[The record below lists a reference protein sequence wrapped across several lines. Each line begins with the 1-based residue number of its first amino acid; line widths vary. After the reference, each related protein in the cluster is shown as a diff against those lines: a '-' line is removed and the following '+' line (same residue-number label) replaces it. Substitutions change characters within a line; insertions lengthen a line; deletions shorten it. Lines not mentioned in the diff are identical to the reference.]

1 MKDYVKI
8 VYLGEDISGEV
19 EDFVIEPLISGVNCI
34 RLEENTYMVPP
45 NNIKLYLH
53 NGDIITTNR
62 NDCDITVFCE
72 GD

>member
-8 VYLGEDISGEV
+8 VYLGEDISSEV

-45 NNIKLYLH
+45 NDIKLYLH
-53 NGDIITTNR
+53 NGDIITTHC
-62 NDCDITVFCE
+62 NDCDITVFYE
-72 GD
+72 ED